1 MGNLVN
7 CALGNKD
14 QEYIKR
20 GDGHV
25 FILDIK
31 KPKKLGKSLKIVR
44 FGEKKKIDLRIPLT
58 HGFYHHEEFKYL
70 NL

>member
-1 MGNLVN
+1 LVN
-7 CALGNKD
+7 CTLGNED

-25 FILDIK
+25 FILEIK
-31 KPKKLGKSLKIVR
+31 KHKQFGKSLKMVK
-44 FGEKKKIDLRIPLT
+44 FEEKKKIDLRIPLT
-58 HGFYHHEEFKYL
+58 HGAYQEDIKCQ

>member
-1 MGNLVN
+1 MN
-7 CALGNKD
+7 CALDNED

-25 FILDIK
+25 FILEIK
-31 KPKKLGKSLKIVR
+31 KPKQLGKSLKMVK
-44 FGEKKKIDLRIPLT
+44 FEEKKKVDFRIPLT
-58 HGFYHHEEFKYL
+58 HGSHQEDFKYH